1 MTFAKMERLFLQIA
15 TAFGSV
21 VLLGLG
27 LCGVF
32 LGVQFLHGT
41 GNAVIDNYFRFLSAI
56 IAGIGVLYLISIPRI
71 ERRGRRFTILS
82 FLIFV
87 GGLAH
92 LYAFLMRP
100 VPSNG
105 TIFGLFM
112 ELVFVPLLWLLQRRV
127 ARRAALHQH

>member
-1 MTFAKMERLFLQIA
+1 MERLILQIA
-15 TAFGSV
+15 TVFGAL
-21 VLLGLG
+21 VLIGIGLTG
-27 LCGVF
+27 AF

-56 IAGIGVLYLISIPRI
+56 VAGIGVLYLTTLPHI
-71 ERRGRRFTILS
+71 ERRGRRFDVLT
-82 FLIFV
+82 FLIVV

-92 LYAFLMRP
+92 FYAFMMRP

-112 ELVFVPLLWLLQRRV
+112 ELIFAPLLWLLQRHV
-127 ARRAALHQH
+127 AKTAARRSH

>member
-1 MTFAKMERLFLQIA
+1 MERLLLQIA
-15 TAFGSV
+15 TVFGAL
-21 VLLGLG
+21 VLLAIG

-41 GNAVIDNYFRFLSAI
+41 GNTVIDNYFRFLSAI
-56 IAGIGVLYLISIPRI
+56 VAGIGVLFLTTVPHI
-71 ERRGRRFTILS
+71 EHRTRRFRILC
-82 FLIFV
+82 FLIFL

-92 LYAFLMRP
+92 FYAFLMRP

-112 ELVFVPLLWLLQRRV
+112 ELIYVPVLWLMQRHV
-127 ARRAALHQH
+127 AKRAASKPK